1 MIGAALFRFAR
12 WLSKHPITGKVIG
25 WGFQYGSWLIP
36 VRRLVDTNLV
46 TAFPHPK
53 PSFDDHV
60 LVIPKR
66 AIATF
71 LVLLEQKNRRYLFAL
86 LETAQALSNEW
97 GWDAYSFGVNGGA
110 YQDVRQVHFHLFR
123 GQEHFRIF
131 DGEVDGS
138 MVFEHP
144 NPRRASHQVIVLPI
158 NWQDG
163 FDVFSEDLRRLIQ
176 THSLMREG
184 YTIFVQFDSMPEGC
198 GLVLHLVS
206 GERRHS

>member
-1 MIGAALFRFAR
+1 
-12 WLSKHPITGKVIG
+12 
-25 WGFQYGSWLIP
+25 
-36 VRRLVDTNLV
+36 
-46 TAFPHPK
+46 
-53 PSFDDHV
+53 
-60 LVIPKR
+60 
-66 AIATF
+66 
-71 LVLLEQKNRRYLFAL
+71 
-86 LETAQALSNEW
+86 
-97 GWDAYSFGVNGGA
+97 
-110 YQDVRQVHFHLFR
+110 
-123 GQEHFRIF
+123 
-131 DGEVDGS
+131 

-206 GERRHS
+206 GSVMGFSSWLCFGMIMFGDSWGPSLERGLAPAPFCWLLRS

>member
-1 MIGAALFRFAR
+1 MIGAALFRFSR
-12 WLSKHPITGKVIG
+12 WLSKHSITGKVIG

-46 TAFPHPK
+46 TAFPHPQ
-53 PSFDDHV
+53 PSFNNHV
-60 LVIPKR
+60 LVVPKR

-71 LVLLEQKNRRYLFAL
+71 LDLLEQKNQRYLFAL
-86 LETAQALSNEW
+86 LETALALGVEW

-110 YQDVRQVHFHLFR
+110 YQDVRQVHFHLYQ
-123 GQEHFRIF
+123 GQEHFRVF
-131 DGEVDGS
+131 DGEVYGS

-144 NPRRASHQVIVLPI
+144 KPCRASHQVIVLPV

-163 FDVFSEDLRRLIQ
+163 LDVFAGELGRLIQ
-176 THSLMREG
+176 THALVRKG
-184 YTIFVQFDSMPEGC
+184 YTIFVQFDPLPKGS